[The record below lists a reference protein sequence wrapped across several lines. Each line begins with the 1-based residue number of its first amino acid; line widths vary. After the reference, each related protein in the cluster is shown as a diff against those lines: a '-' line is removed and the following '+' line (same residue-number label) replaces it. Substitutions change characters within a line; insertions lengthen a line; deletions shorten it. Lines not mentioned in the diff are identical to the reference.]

1 MGKRYV
7 SFSLAGARYGIPVDQ
22 VMQILRLENLI
33 EVPKP
38 PPYVEGVINLK
49 GDIVPVVS
57 LRTRLEIGAGG
68 RAPSPD
74 PRKRRVVVVR
84 LGSRQYGLDVD
95 EVNEIVDIDESGISR
110 DATTVMG
117 MRAELILGIARR
129 ADALYLVL
137 DLPRVLG
144 GTREVPGAPQ
154 GQNASQGANAPQE
167 KDAPQ
172 GQSAPQGRD

>member
-7 SFSLAGARYGIPVDQ
+7 SFSLAGSRYGVPVDQ
-22 VMQILRLENLI
+22 VMQILRLESLI

-57 LRTRLEIGAGG
+57 LRTRLEVGAGG
-68 RAPSPD
+68 RAPGPD
-74 PRKRRVVVVR
+74 QRKRRVVVVR

-95 EVNEIVDIDESGISR
+95 EVNEIVDIDEAGISR

-117 MRAELILGIARR
+117 MRAELILGIARQS
-129 ADALYLVL
+129 DALYLIL

-144 GTREVPGAPQ
+144 VTREVPGAPQ
-154 GQNASQGANAPQE
+154 GPGASQGAGTAPGPGE
-167 KDAPQ
+167 SQ
-172 GQSAPQGRD
+172 G